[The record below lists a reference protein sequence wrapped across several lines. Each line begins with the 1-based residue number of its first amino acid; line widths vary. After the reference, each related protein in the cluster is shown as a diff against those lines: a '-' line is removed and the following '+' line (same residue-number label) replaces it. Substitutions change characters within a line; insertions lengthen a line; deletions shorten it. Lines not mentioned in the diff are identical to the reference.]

1 MKDLLTATR
10 AVVINCDDSAD
21 FQSLKMSFYDS
32 SYVIPPVQLQLP
44 TNAGTYTK
52 GSAQYTGFG
61 DHDYGLRSQM
71 WGSVMLSNW
80 SGTQSA
86 DRESWTRH
94 LGLYKSKVRPLQKY
108 GDLYHVLPRPDG
120 VNWDG
125 IFYVDADAESSTK
138 GVLMIFK
145 PSKQAGNTQNVKLR
159 GLEADVT
166 YNVVFQDHT
175 DLNCSMTGAQL
186 MNDGLDVTFTENL
199 ASDWVWIEAK

>member
-1 MKDLLTATR
+1 M
-10 AVVINCDDSAD
+10 
-21 FQSLKMSFYDS
+21 
-32 SYVIPPVQLQLP
+32 
-44 TNAGTYTK
+44 
-52 GSAQYTGFG
+52 
-61 DHDYGLRSQM
+61 RSQM
-71 WGSVMLSNW
+71 VGAVMLSN
-80 SGTQSA
+80 SRGTQA
-86 DRESWTRH
+86 IDRSTWSRY
-94 LGLYKSKVRPLQKY
+94 LSLYKSKIRPLQRY
-108 GDLYHVLPRPDG
+108 GDLYHVLPRPNALD
-120 VNWDG
+120 WDG
-125 IFYVDADAESSTK
+125 LFYVDADAESSTK